1 MDSGAWPATVYRV
14 TKSQR
19 QLSNWAHASVSYGFM
34 EILLSMISEHFND
47 VLQFGGIIWWIS
59 LFEWPSIQKRGKLWH
74 HSFQCHLLS
83 LEHQSCCSS
92 SFLKWNSCKPGCMAP
107 KTGQKLPAFL
117 GLFTAFKY
125 IFHKRQSCW
134 VALVSF
140 GKSPSTELGPPWASP
155 SQDVVQLLTSQFVL
169 ADCNVLF
176 LIPAT
181 CLIHNARGGPEA
193 PITQLSRTMSSQEGT
208 VHRLLESPPSVFAR
222 VKLLSVWGCLYKVF
236 LPQDSWGISL

>member
-1 MDSGAWPATVYRV
+1 MDSGAWPATVYGV

-59 LFEWPSIQKRGKLWH
+59 LFEWPSIQMRGKLWH

-125 IFHKRQSCW
+125 IFHKRQSCREEPRW
-134 VALVSF
+134 
-140 GKSPSTELGPPWASP
+140 
-155 SQDVVQLLTSQFVL
+155 
-169 ADCNVLF
+169 
-176 LIPAT
+176 
-181 CLIHNARGGPEA
+181 RR
-193 PITQLSRTMSSQEGT
+193 SRTGRTLSS
-208 VHRLLESPPSVFAR
+208 
-222 VKLLSVWGCLYKVF
+222 
-236 LPQDSWGISL
+236 PQIHQKSI